1 MASDSSFLRPNTTTQ
16 SEQFYDSLAPN
27 AITVTSS
34 AQEGLLLATSK
45 RGEEGRR
52 RPYLGRIDSSDP
64 SKCFLRLFSC
74 ASSAPLLFQLLLPCH
89 VPCRVAFYI
98 SCTSGVGGSR
108 VVFVRIGASRP
119 PPLTFSCG
127 VGQPRFFILFFE
139 IRFPPETSNTKGMA
153 SKTMTHVRSLCD
165 QQPETIEH
173 LVRSQAGLAGPYFD
187 PSRSGLAQKS
197 AWLRDH

>member
-119 PPLTFSCG
+119 PL
-127 VGQPRFFILFFE
+127 
-139 IRFPPETSNTKGMA
+139 
-153 SKTMTHVRSLCD
+153 SLS
-165 QQPETIEH
+165 P
-173 LVRSQAGLAGPYFD
+173 AGLANHAFLFYFLRSD
-187 PSRSGLAQKS
+187 SRPRRRIQK
-197 AWLRDH
+197 AWPPRQ